1 MCTVY
6 RINKQKTATSKIEQC
21 MGWAPELFSLFTSSL
36 LPPNQP
42 LPKGFFLC
50 LFSLC
55 GRHGILKRK
64 YDYWL
69 IMILVMFSRHSPG
82 AAPPSRGICAG
93 CGGCGAGGGWAR
105 PRRAPAPSP
114 PCWKIFVHTRI
125 KIFMYPCLTCRGWP
139 RAGCWRCCWAPR
151 WSCRSVRTAA
161 ASAPRGSCETYDP
174 SSIFGSQKLKRL
186 S

>member
-21 MGWAPELFSLFTSSL
+21 MGWAPELFSLFTYSL

-69 IMILVMFSRHSPG
+69 IMILVFSRHSPG

-114 PCWKIFVHTRI
+114 PCWKIFVDARI
-125 KIFMYPCLTCRGWP
+125 KIFIYPLTCRGWL

-151 WSCRSVRTAA
+151 WSCRSARTGA
-161 ASAPRGSCETYDP
+161 ASAPRGSCGTYGP
-174 SSIFGSQKLKRL
+174 CSIQYSVV